1 MKLKGEDLEQYT
13 LFQYASLQPDP
24 RWTLLFSIP
33 NGGMRHFATAVR
45 LKMTGLKAGIP
56 DIFFPVASGP
66 LNGLFIE
73 MKFGRGRV
81 QPAQAVWHNLL
92 REQGYAVEVCFGAID
107 AIDTIKRYLDGYFE
121 RSENNVVTVL
131 RTQEG
136 STQV

>member
-1 MKLKGEDLEQYT
+1 MKLKGEDLEQHE

-24 RWTLLFSIP
+24 RWELLFAIP

-56 DIFFPVASGP
+56 DMLFPVTSGP
-66 LNGLFIE
+66 CNGLFIE
-73 MKFGRGRV
+73 MKFGKGRV

-92 REQGYAVEVCFGAID
+92 REQSYAVEVCYGAVD
-107 AIDTIKRYLDGYFE
+107 AIDTINRYLDGYFE
-121 RSENNVVTVL
+121 RSETNVVTVL
-131 RTQEG
+131 RTPEG

>member
-24 RWTLLFSIP
+24 RWELLFAIP

-56 DIFFPVASGP
+56 DICFPVASGP
-66 LNGLFIE
+66 CNGLFIE
-73 MKFGRGRV
+73 MKYGKGRV

-92 REQGYAVEVCFGAID
+92 REQRYAVEVCYGAVD
-107 AIDTIKRYLDGYFE
+107 AIDTIRRYLDGYFE
-121 RSENNVVTVL
+121 RSETNVVTVL
-131 RTQEG
+131 RTPEG

>member
-1 MKLKGEDLEQYT
+1 MKLKGEGLEQQT

-24 RWTLLFSIP
+24 RWELLFAIP
-33 NGGMRHFATAVR
+33 NGGKRQMTTAIR
-45 LKMTGLKAGIP
+45 LKATGLKAGIP

-66 LNGLFIE
+66 CNGLFIE

-81 QPAQAVWHNLL
+81 QPAQAVWHTLL
-92 REQGYAVEVCFGAID
+92 REQGYGVEVCYGAVD

-131 RTQEG
+131 RSQEG
-136 STQV
+136 SEQV